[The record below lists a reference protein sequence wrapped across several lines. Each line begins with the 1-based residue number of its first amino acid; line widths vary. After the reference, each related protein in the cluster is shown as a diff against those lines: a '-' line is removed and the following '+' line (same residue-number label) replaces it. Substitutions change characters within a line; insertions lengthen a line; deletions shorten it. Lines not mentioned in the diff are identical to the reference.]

1 MAGVHQR
8 PGLSCGSSP
17 VSDAGSGQVE
27 KRRSALASGG
37 AAVVRASGLGQST
50 GICRVRGEP
59 RQCGDRAHRLIP
71 PSMAPTGERRPS
83 MACLRPIP
91 ALPRLSPAGCPWLRR
106 CRLREAEGNAR
117 RSKERPRREGRR
129 CKGISSERY
138 MDVPRPR
145 VGAGRG
151 TTRRTKSPCSGG
163 PGPKRSFCPCSDG
176 PGTEPKLPL
185 LICRGGPMPPP
196 RLGEEPLCGPAVVTD
211 TAAYCCIA
219 RCCGPRQ
226 LLASANDQRCHSG
239 ATARGCPLGTRHRIE
254 VAPWEGTDAPAAR
267 STP

>member
-59 RQCGDRAHRLIP
+59 RQCGDRAHRLVAQ
-71 PSMAPTGERRPS
+71 SMAPTGERRPS

-196 RLGEEPLCGPAVVTD
+196 
-211 TAAYCCIA
+211 
-219 RCCGPRQ
+219 
-226 LLASANDQRCHSG
+226 
-239 ATARGCPLGTRHRIE
+239 
-254 VAPWEGTDAPAAR
+254 
-267 STP
+267 STG